1 MREVVRNLVELRLK
15 STAIALAGASAIWVI
30 ERVFSEHYPFFLA
43 YLVMET
49 LGLIASIVGGWRWNW
64 IALGIL
70 ASYTL
75 VTLLWMASVFW
86 VSTRAH
92 S

>member
-15 STAIALAGASAIWVI
+15 STAIALAGALGIWAI
-30 ERVFSEHYPFFLA
+30 ERMFSEHHPFLVL
-43 YLVMET
+43 YLIVE
-49 LGLIASIVGGWRWNW
+49 LIGLLASILDGWRWNR
-64 IALGIL
+64 IALAFV

-86 VSTRAH
+86 VGTRI